1 MAETGADIS
10 KAARL
15 LLAEEN
21 VAIPTETVYGLAGII
36 SSERAIRRIFEVKNR
51 PFSDPLIVHV
61 ASIEAIRPLVKEIPL
76 LAEKLLE
83 AFSPGPLTILFEKSD
98 LVPDLVT
105 NASPLVAIRIPSHPL
120 CRKLLEAVGEPIAA
134 PSANP
139 FGGISPTTPAHVQ
152 AGLGTKI
159 PYILDGGDCPVGL
172 ESTIVKILPGNR
184 LQVLRQGGIS
194 EEELRMFAELISEN
208 PAEKTMVPG
217 SMLSHYAPRKPLFL
231 VETKLPSGKAVYLRF
246 QYLKDGIL
254 IEHQQILSA
263 TGNLQEAA
271 KNLFAA
277 MHRLD
282 SLDAD
287 FIVAEYAPDKG
298 LGKAINDRLRRAA
311 AKSA

>member
-76 LAEKLLE
+76 LAKKLLE

-105 NASPLVAIRIPSHPL
+105 NASPLVAIRIPAHPI
-120 CRKLLEAVGEPIAA
+120 CRKLLETVGEPIAA

-152 AGLGTKI
+152 AGLGAKI
-159 PYILDGGDCPVGL
+159 PYILDGGDCAVGL

-194 EEELRMFAELISEN
+194 EEELRLFAELSSEN
-208 PAEKTMVPG
+208 PAEKTVVPG

-246 QYLKDGIL
+246 QHLKNGIL
-254 IEHQQILSA
+254 IEHQQILSD

-287 FIVAEYAPDKG
+287 FIVAEYAPDNG